1 MVMKKRPLYCMG
13 AGAVMSYPFELIL
26 CISFRQTFFF
36 KQTKKKTHPE
46 GLEKRIE
53 HFFFFTVI
61 QPAVFPFGSVV
72 R

>member
-1 MVMKKRPLYCMG
+1 MG

-26 CISFRQTFFF
+26 CISFRQTFFLT

-53 HFFFFTVI
+53 LFFFFYCDSARCI
-61 QPAVFPFGSVV
+61 S
-72 R
+72 